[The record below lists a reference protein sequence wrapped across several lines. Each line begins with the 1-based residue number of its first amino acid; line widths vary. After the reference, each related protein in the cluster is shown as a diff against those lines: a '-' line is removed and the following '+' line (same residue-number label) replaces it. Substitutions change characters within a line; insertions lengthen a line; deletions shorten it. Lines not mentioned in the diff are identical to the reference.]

1 MFHVGQL
8 VVCADDN
15 ASNLVFFDFDAP
27 PTGKLIENGRIY
39 TVREIGP
46 ARNFRDH
53 RTRKIVQDVPVWL
66 EEVVR
71 NQGEWHD
78 EPFGARRFRPVDE
91 RKIEIFTKMLEPVK
105 EDA

>member
-8 VVCADDN
+8 VVCVDDT
-15 ASNLVFFDFDAP
+15 SSHLVFFDADAP
-27 PTGKLIENGRIY
+27 SGKLLEKGRIY
-39 TVREIGP
+39 TVRKVDSLKK
-46 ARNFRDH
+46 FRHHTTCKFVSD
-53 RTRKIVQDVPVWL
+53 TPVWL

-71 NQGEWHD
+71 TQGEWHD

-91 RKIEIFTKMLEPVK
+91 SKIEIFTKTLEPVK